1 LSYSILAMPETV
13 ATDYEYE
20 QFIKTIQHKARLSW
34 DEAEL
39 AARSTLE
46 TLAERLSA
54 GEARDIARQLPGD
67 LGSWLAGA
75 DGAQPFHADE
85 FLRRVAEREGV
96 DLDTA
101 ERHARAVF
109 IALGRTVS
117 ADEIADMTSELPK
130 DFRPLVAPAEAEA
143 ERLDPEEVVPAEE
156 FVSRV
161 ADRSGLDPERAW
173 SVAEAVLETL
183 GERIAAGE
191 VRGLAAQLP
200 PELRPALERGNVR
213 SGGKAH
219 RMSLPDFLTRVA
231 EREGGVTPEEARE
244 HAYAVFTT
252 LRDAVSEKEFDDMLA
267 ELPDRYQELLRRP

>member
-1 LSYSILAMPETV
+1 MPETV
-13 ATDYEYE
+13 VTDYDYE
-20 QFIKTIQHKARLSW
+20 QFIKTIQSKARISW

-67 LGSWLAGA
+67 LGRWLEGS

-96 DLDTA
+96 DLETA

-117 ADEIADMTSELPK
+117 ADEIEDMTAELPK
-130 DFRPLVAPAEAEA
+130 DFRPLVAPAKAAAET
-143 ERLDPEEVVPAEE
+143 LDPDEVVPAEE

-161 ADRSGLDPERAW
+161 ADRSALDPERARRA
-173 SVAEAVLETL
+173 AEAVLETL
-183 GERIAAGE
+183 GERIAGGE
-191 VRGLAAQLP
+191 VEDLAAQLP
-200 PELRPALERGNVR
+200 PDLRPALERGNAR
-213 SGGKAH
+213 SSGKAQ
-219 RMSLPDFLTRVA
+219 RMSLPDFLSRIA
-231 EREGGVTPEEARE
+231 ELEGVIPEEARE
-244 HAYAVFTT
+244 HAYAVLTT
-252 LRDAVSEKEFDDMLA
+252 LRAVISEKEFDDLLA
-267 ELPDRYQELLRRP
+267 ELPDRYRELLRRP